1 MSRDHNVAWVSAF
14 DCRNLRLLTGN
25 LIHASIS
32 RTLPPTSHS
41 ACAFTWNDHQS
52 FIRHKRPRR
61 NEHGHTA
68 CHFTRMSIHTR
79 HPGEQRF
86 HLPDAPGSSVKRSNA
101 TSVFCG
107 GLYDFGNDPLRYVA
121 NTNRVSVP
129 VLPKLQCRQHA
140 KVETT
145 AGCYIFPVLVM
156 SMVTFETTARGRC
169 AKVGGVMIRRL
180 Y

>member
-79 HPGEQRF
+79 HPGEHRF

-129 VLPKLQCRQHA
+129 VLPKLQCRGKQ
-140 KVETT
+140 K
-145 AGCYIFPVLVM
+145 L
-156 SMVTFETTARGRC
+156 
-169 AKVGGVMIRRL
+169 KRRL
-180 Y
+180 LHFSSVGDVDGDV